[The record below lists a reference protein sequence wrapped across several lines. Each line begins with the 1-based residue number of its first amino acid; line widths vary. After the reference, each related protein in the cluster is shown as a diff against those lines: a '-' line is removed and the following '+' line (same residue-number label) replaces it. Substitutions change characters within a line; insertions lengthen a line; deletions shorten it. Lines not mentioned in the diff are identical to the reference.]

1 MFQQDPQ
8 QRLWLI
14 NQRNAELVHAAEQER
29 LARAHSDGPARHPR
43 TGLLASLRA
52 GLGRAF
58 ADVRRALSAP
68 EAPCGEP
75 AAAAPCAEIGQAG

>member
-14 NQRNAELVHAAEQER
+14 NQRNTELVHAAEQER

-43 TGLLASLRA
+43 TGPLASLRA

-58 ADVRRALSAP
+58 ADVRGALSS
-68 EAPCGEP
+68 EAPCAEP

>member
-14 NQRNAELVHAAEQER
+14 DQRNTELVHAAEQER

-43 TGLLASLRA
+43 PGLLASLRA

-58 ADVRRALSAP
+58 ADVRGALSS
-68 EAPCGEP
+68 EAPCAEP